1 MMRHNYL
8 RVGQRILV
16 GFPKINNCSI
26 LNWNI
31 WFQTTI
37 FHGQKFQNICCSAK
51 YKNENEISRT
61 VFFKQVA
68 FFKEKI
74 ETFPKFAMFLY
85 FLFNNFHHKTN
96 AVLTFFFIKI
106 ILNYYF
112 PRSTSSTVSCS
123 SRWSSP
129 CLGWWLSTWRCTS
142 PLGGWEK
149 GWYEIILL
157 ISIFFLLKVV
167 QGDQ

>member
-96 AVLTFFFIKI
+96 TVLTFQNLSFRAKYNQSPWHKKI
-106 ILNYYF
+106 
-112 PRSTSSTVSCS
+112 
-123 SRWSSP
+123 W
-129 CLGWWLSTWRCTS
+129 
-142 PLGGWEK
+142 
-149 GWYEIILL
+149 II
-157 ISIFFLLKVV
+157 IRIMNIH
-167 QGDQ
+167 